1 LFRTQ
6 KNQNKRTKEMNA
18 IAPPTVPPT
27 MAPKLG
33 GVEGGAVVGDGV
45 LELVVVLVGRE
56 ELGGGVALGVTES
69 AVTVG
74 VLVAKAPIP
83 VSIAVPPIDG
93 VVVIALAAEI
103 NEA

>member
-6 KNQNKRTKEMNA
+6 KNQSKRTKEMNA

-33 GVEGGAVVGDGV
+33 AVEGAVVGDGV
-45 LELVVVLVGRE
+45 LELVGVLVGRD
-56 ELGGGVALGVTES
+56 ELGGGVTLGVTES
-69 AVTVG
+69 ADTVG
-74 VLVAKAPIP
+74 VLEANAPIP
-83 VSIAVPPIDG
+83 VSIGVGPIDG
-93 VVVIALAAEI
+93 VVVTALAAEI